1 LKLVFTRPPQEDASV
16 RCGRS
21 VADPP
26 DDPVVVEAAGEFA
39 ERLVALLH
47 GRESMQPEELLLQ
60 GADESRDAAIAD
72 LHPKTDPSA
81 IKVPTGPGWALET
94 LDETDTTHS

>member
-1 LKLVFTRPPQEDASV
+1 V
-16 RCGRS
+16 RCRRS

-26 DDPVVVEAAGEFA
+26 DDLVVVEAAGEVA

-47 GRESMQPEELLLQ
+47 GPESMQPEALLLQ

-81 IKVPTGPGWALET
+81 MRVPTGRGWALET
-94 LDETDTTHS
+94 PDETDTTHF